1 MGGCENVRIRT
12 SLICG
17 GGHQSRWPPLHATAV
32 VALREA
38 ECCVTLD
45 VHMQLNED
53 DSSGSYDDDDDM
65 PQLSPVT
72 DISASFS
79 SRPSYT
85 VVASSS
91 VSSGHS
97 AVPQS
102 PRDGKS
108 ARSKSSAVDGHTRL
122 HCICQTPYDQTKY
135 VAASLVSDGV
145 HELTDCYNF

>member
-1 MGGCENVRIRT
+1 MNGWMRKCSHPHISHLWWRPSIAM
-12 SLICG
+12 
-17 GGHQSRWPPLHATAV
+17 ATAV
-32 VALREA
+32 MALREA

-53 DSSGSYDDDDDM
+53 DSSGSDDDDDM